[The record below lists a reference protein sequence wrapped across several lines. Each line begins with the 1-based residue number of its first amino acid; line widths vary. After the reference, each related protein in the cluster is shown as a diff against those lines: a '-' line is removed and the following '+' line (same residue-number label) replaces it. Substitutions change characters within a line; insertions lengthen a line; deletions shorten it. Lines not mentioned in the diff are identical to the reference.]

1 MKGQWRAWVALAVAF
16 LLASTWGFVWPGG
29 WEPPDLVA
37 AVVTAATLTW
47 GARLGAGLG
56 VVGGLAIDLSLGRF
70 IGLEAAMM
78 ALLAWLAGVLKR
90 IFDVEGPL
98 TSLLIVFSVIVFER
112 LILFI
117 FYRAI
122 GFGVQPFIQG
132 VLGVA
137 VETLPFYLLARLLF
151 ERHLNRGQ
159 VHI

>member
-29 WEPPDLVA
+29 LEPPDLVA

-47 GARLGAGLG
+47 GSGLGAGVG
-56 VVGGLAIDLSLGRF
+56 VVGGLAIDFSLGRF

-78 ALLAWLAGVLKR
+78 ALIAWLTGVLKR
-90 IFDVEGPL
+90 IFDVEGTF
-98 TSLLIVFSVIVFER
+98 TSVLIVLSVIVFER
-112 LILFI
+112 IILFI

-122 GFGVQPFIQG
+122 GFAVGPFLQG

-137 VETLPFYLLARLLF
+137 VESLPFYLLARLLF
-151 ERHLNRGQ
+151 EHNLNRGQ